1 VTETRSSRKTSGY
14 ARLRLAARAGALAF
28 GRARARTAALALLVA
43 HGCATCPDGTAATVP
58 AAGGPSTLV
67 GQLRL
72 VPHAGTRRAPA
83 RESAEV
89 GGARLVDYSTPG
101 FAVVYLEGAPPAAVT
116 FALAIADGPSGPH
129 LAPANG
135 ALGAGGTIALTNQTD
150 APHVVSCPE
159 VGIVAR
165 IPARQTLQIPVH
177 EPGPLSLFLLD
188 RSAPMAQLFAAPGP
202 YTVVSGAGTW
212 ELRDVR
218 PGPQRV
224 RTWHPRFAATTRPVD
239 VAPDQILQLQ
249 LEVGVERGDD

>member
-1 VTETRSSRKTSGY
+1 VR
-14 ARLRLAARAGALAF
+14 AAAF
-28 GRARARTAALALLVA
+28 ALLVA
-43 HGCATCPDGTAATVP
+43 HGCATCPDGAAATAP
-58 AAGGPSTLV
+58 AAGGPGTLV

-72 VPHAGTRRAPA
+72 VPHAGTGRAPA
-83 RESAEV
+83 GESTEV

-116 FALAIADGPSGPH
+116 FPLAIEDGPAGPH
-129 LAPANG
+129 LAPAHG

-150 APHVVSCPE
+150 EAHAVSCPE
-159 VGIVAR
+159 AGIVAR
-165 IPARQTLQIPVH
+165 IPARQTLQIPVAQ
-177 EPGPLSLFLLD
+177 PGPLSLFLLD
-188 RSAPMAQLFAAPGP
+188 RPDPMAQLFAAPGP

-212 ELRDVR
+212 ELRGVR

-239 VAPDQILQLQ
+239 VAPDQVLQLE